1 MGKEVDFN
9 RRKMQ
14 KEDSAA
20 PATQQPTTYDHFLR
34 SHRSQLEGVGLPESL
49 WKRLFIKLKAQIFD
63 AADTFE
69 FEYDPNTTTGVE
81 YRVVTK
87 KALQPLS
94 DVFLID
100 HAWTT
105 TADKAREQ
113 LRTIPHLLQR
123 M

>member
-1 MGKEVDFN
+1 MLG
-9 RRKMQ
+9 R
-14 KEDSAA
+14 S
-20 PATQQPTTYDHFLR
+20 LR
-34 SHRSQLEGVGLPESL
+34 LTIYPCLFASQ
-49 WKRLFIKLKAQIFD
+49 RLFIKLKAQIFD

-100 HAWTT
+100 HAWYTLSVFCCT
-105 TADKAREQ
+105 RENDVVGA
-113 LRTIPHLLQR
+113 
-123 M
+123 